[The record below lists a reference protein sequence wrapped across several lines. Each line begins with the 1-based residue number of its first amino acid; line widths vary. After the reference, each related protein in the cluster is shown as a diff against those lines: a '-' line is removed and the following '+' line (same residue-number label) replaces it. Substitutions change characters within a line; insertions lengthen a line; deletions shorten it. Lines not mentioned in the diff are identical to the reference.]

1 MAKTH
6 TRYVCQ
12 ECGRVAATY
21 MGKCPQCGSFNS
33 MVEEVIHDEPV
44 AKSTAVRGLTG
55 RSSPRSIGDVSS
67 DAEDRIHLPI
77 GEFARVLGGGIVP
90 GSIVLVGGDPGIGKC
105 VTGDTR
111 ILDPLTGDFFS
122 IREWAQGQRRVLALD
137 EESLRLQSVPISAFF
152 NRGRRPIVQIQT
164 ELGRT
169 LKCTPDHPL
178 LAPDGWA
185 PADSFKPGDRIA
197 APRALPH
204 FGTQPL
210 PEAKVKLIA
219 YILSDGSAQSS
230 IGVTNSLPEVAH
242 DMEEIA
248 SAFGMRVV
256 SYAKRSNQAIQ
267 YRFVSMKGQRSIAR
281 SDIALALRAVQ
292 KQRQIRWAEWAR
304 SAQISYA
311 LLNVWRRGE
320 AAPRADDLQ
329 RLAQAVDLSIEE
341 LAPEARSQAE
351 KSTPIA
357 RYLAEIG
364 LRYTRAANKT
374 IPACIFRLPRNE
386 LALFL
391 KTLFTC
397 DGSVYI
403 NQYGQP
409 GVSYSTI
416 SQRLAEDVQHLL
428 LRFGISAKLRT
439 KHMQVNEKPYF
450 AYEVTFLGVPQVQH
464 FIREI
469 GILGRENISRRIREM
484 KVPVLPST
492 QRDTIPT
499 GVNFWK
505 LLQSVDPYSS
515 LKKINH
521 LAGTSFHPE
530 RPNGPLSRYT
540 VAKLANTYPLPRL
553 EALAFGDVLWDTIKS
568 VTPAGEAEVF
578 DLSVPGKHNF
588 VANDLIIHNS
598 TLTLQMAIEMAATQ
612 RVLYV
617 SGEESE
623 RQIKMRAIR
632 LSQSVGA
639 QRDGQGPNAKRDAAV
654 PLPKNLLLVT
664 ETNLEIILNHISE
677 VKPDLLIV
685 DSIQTVYLSNMDSSA
700 GSVSQVRECSS
711 QLRELAKTSG
721 ISVFVIGH
729 VTKEGT
735 IAGPRVLEHI
745 VDTVLYL
752 EGDRFQAYRLLR
764 SVKNRFGATSEVG
777 VFEMREGGLAEV
789 TNPSEAFL
797 AERMINAAGSAIAV
811 TMEGT
816 RPILVEIQGLTS
828 PTQFGNARRTANGV
842 DFNRLLLI
850 AAVLTRRVGLKL
862 GEQDVFVNVVGGLQ
876 IDEPAADLAIAAA
889 IASSWRD
896 IPVKA
901 EAVLIAEIGLAGEL
915 RMPGQM
921 QARLREAQKLGF
933 KTAIVP
939 KALRKGEPYP
949 TGIEIIEVRSIQ
961 QALDAALNV
970 QRELPQGRKVA

>member
-12 ECGRVAATY
+12 QCGRVSASY

-44 AKSTAVRGLTG
+44 TKSTAVRGLTG
-55 RSSPRSIGDVSS
+55 RSAPRSIGEVSS
-67 DAEDRIHLPI
+67 EAEDRIHLPI
-77 GEFARVLGGGIVP
+77 EEFARVLGGGIVP
-90 GSIVLVGGDPGIGKC
+90 GSIVLVGGDPGIGK
-105 VTGDTR
+105 
-111 ILDPLTGDFFS
+111 
-122 IREWAQGQRRVLALD
+122 
-137 EESLRLQSVPISAFF
+137 
-152 NRGRRPIVQIQT
+152 
-164 ELGRT
+164 
-169 LKCTPDHPL
+169 
-178 LAPDGWA
+178 
-185 PADSFKPGDRIA
+185 
-197 APRALPH
+197 
-204 FGTQPL
+204 
-210 PEAKVKLIA
+210 
-219 YILSDGSAQSS
+219 
-230 IGVTNSLPEVAH
+230 
-242 DMEEIA
+242 
-248 SAFGMRVV
+248 
-256 SYAKRSNQAIQ
+256 
-267 YRFVSMKGQRSIAR
+267 
-281 SDIALALRAVQ
+281 
-292 KQRQIRWAEWAR
+292 
-304 SAQISYA
+304 
-311 LLNVWRRGE
+311 
-320 AAPRADDLQ
+320 
-329 RLAQAVDLSIEE
+329 
-341 LAPEARSQAE
+341 
-351 KSTPIA
+351 
-357 RYLAEIG
+357 
-364 LRYTRAANKT
+364 
-374 IPACIFRLPRNE
+374 
-386 LALFL
+386 
-391 KTLFTC
+391 
-397 DGSVYI
+397 
-403 NQYGQP
+403 
-409 GVSYSTI
+409 
-416 SQRLAEDVQHLL
+416 
-428 LRFGISAKLRT
+428 
-439 KHMQVNEKPYF
+439 
-450 AYEVTFLGVPQVQH
+450 
-464 FIREI
+464 
-469 GILGRENISRRIREM
+469 
-484 KVPVLPST
+484 
-492 QRDTIPT
+492 
-499 GVNFWK
+499 
-505 LLQSVDPYSS
+505 
-515 LKKINH
+515 
-521 LAGTSFHPE
+521 
-530 RPNGPLSRYT
+530 
-540 VAKLANTYPLPRL
+540 
-553 EALAFGDVLWDTIKS
+553 
-568 VTPAGEAEVF
+568 
-578 DLSVPGKHNF
+578 
-588 VANDLIIHNS
+588 S
-598 TLTLQMAIEMAATQ
+598 TLMLQMAMEMGSKQ

-623 RQIKMRAIR
+623 RQIKMRATR
-632 LSQSVGA
+632 LNG
-639 QRDGQGPNAKRDAAV
+639 KKE
-654 PLPKNLLLVT
+654 LPKNLLLVT
-664 ETNLEIILNHISE
+664 ETNLETILNHVSE

-685 DSIQTVYLSNMDSSA
+685 DSIQTVYLTNMDSSA

-777 VFEMREGGLAEV
+777 VFEMREGGLSEV

-876 IDEPAADLAIAAA
+876 IDEPAADLAVAVA

-901 EAVLIAEIGLAGEL
+901 DAVLIAEIGLAGEL

-970 QRELPQGRKVA
+970 QREIPQGRKVA